1 MEIQM
6 PVDSYSRPPRWYWV
20 GTALAL
26 LAASL
31 ALVAWVLYLV
41 TGPDEMQ
48 RLAGYRPTW
57 IFHGT
62 LAVAAFGEAM
72 GAIGLLLRKTW
83 AVPAFIVS
91 AVATVAFYVYLLFI
105 VRAQG
110 AFAVPIAIVLVHLL
124 LCWFA
129 IHVRG
134 RGWLT
139 KRRGPWS

>member
-6 PVDSYSRPPRWYWV
+6 PGSFSRPPRWYWV
-20 GTALAL
+20 VTGLAV

-57 IFHGT
+57 IFHAT
-62 LAVAAFGEAM
+62 LAVAAFGEAI

-83 AVPAFIVS
+83 AVHAFIVS
-91 AVATVAFYVYLLFI
+91 AIATVVFYIYLLFI
-105 VRAQG
+105 VKAQG

-129 IHVRG
+129 IHARG
-134 RGWLT
+134 RGWT
-139 KRRGPWS
+139 TQRRDSWS

>member
-6 PVDSYSRPPRWYWV
+6 PVDSFSRPPRWYWV

-57 IFHGT
+57 IFHAM
-62 LAVAAFGEAM
+62 LAMAAFGEAM

-91 AVATVAFYVYLLFI
+91 AVATVVFYVYLLFI
-105 VRAQG
+105 VKAQG

-129 IHVRG
+129 IHARG